1 MKLDNIKDVLNASN
15 FQVTPEQMAK
25 LQIVPREDDPDTWM
39 DYDPE

>member
-1 MKLDNIKDVLNASN
+1 MKLNNIMDFN